1 MKTLLAVL
9 LGSSMALSFSAEAVS
24 CRDIGAAVVDQ
35 FVAVGRFKVETPEQI
50 SAHNGLVESQ
60 VSACAE
66 GKKMRL
72 KGVSPKDAGVAMT
85 LAAAHAVNRGDSNK
99 TSGLNA
105 IAMTQ
110 TSFAYGY
117 AFGE

>member
-24 CRDIGAAVVDQ
+24 CRDIGAAIVDQ
-35 FVAVGRFKVETPEQI
+35 FVAVARFKVETLEQIQGYNGLVASQI
-50 SAHNGLVESQ
+50 SA
-60 VSACAE
+60 CDE
-66 GKKMRL
+66 GKNMRL
-72 KGVSPKDAGVAMT
+72 KGANPKDAGVAMT
-85 LAAAHAVNRGDSNK
+85 LAAARAVDRDDSNK

-117 AFGE
+117 TFGE

>member
-1 MKTLLAVL
+1 MKTLLTVL
-9 LGSSMALSFSAEAVS
+9 LGSSMTLSFSARAVS

-35 FVAVGRFKVETPEQI
+35 FVAVGHFKVETPEQI
-50 SAHNGLVESQ
+50 QGYNDLVALQ
-60 VSACAE
+60 VRTCID
-66 GKKMRL
+66 GKKLRL
-72 KGVSPKDAGVAMT
+72 SGALPKDAGVIMT
-85 LAAAHAVNRGDSNK
+85 LAAVQAVERGNSNK

-105 IAMTQ
+105 VAMAQ

>member
-1 MKTLLAVL
+1 MKTLIAVL
-9 LGSSMALSFSAEAVS
+9 IGSSMALSFSADAVS
-24 CRDIGAAVVDQ
+24 CRDIGTAVVDQ
-35 FVAVGRFKVETPEQI
+35 FVAVARFKVETPEQI
-50 SAHNGLVESQ
+50 QGYNGLIAAQ
-60 VSACAE
+60 VQTCLD

-72 KGVSPKDAGVAMT
+72 RGASAKDAGVAMT
-85 LAAAHAVNRGDSNK
+85 LAAAQAVDRGNSDK

-110 TSFAYGY
+110 ASFSYGY

>member
-9 LGSSMALSFSAEAVS
+9 LGSLMVLSFAAEAVP

-35 FVAVGRFKVETPEQI
+35 YVAVARYKVETPEQI
-50 SAHNGLVESQ
+50 DAYNGLVDSQ
-60 VSACAE
+60 VSACTE

-72 KGVSPKDAGVAMT
+72 KGGSPKDAGVAMT
-85 LAAAHAVNRGDSNK
+85 LAAAQAVDRGNSNR
-99 TSGLNA
+99 TPGLNA
-105 IAMTQ
+105 VAMTQ
-110 TSFAYGY
+110 TSFSYGY

>member
-35 FVAVGRFKVETPEQI
+35 YVAVARYKVETPEQI
-50 SAHNGLVESQ
+50 SAYNGLVESQ
-60 VSACAE
+60 VSACSE

-72 KGVSPKDAGVAMT
+72 QGAGPKDAGVAMT
-85 LAAAHAVNRGDSNK
+85 LAAAQAVDRGNSNGMP
-99 TSGLNA
+99 GLTA
-105 IAMTQ
+105 VAMTQ
-110 TSFAYGY
+110 TAFSYGY

>member
-1 MKTLLAVL
+1 MKTLIAVL
-9 LGSSMALSFSAEAVS
+9 IGSSMTLSFSADAVS

-35 FVAVGRFKVETPEQI
+35 FVAVARFKVETPEQI
-50 SAHNGLVESQ
+50 QGYNGLVAAQ
-60 VSACAE
+60 VQTCLD

-72 KGVSPKDAGVAMT
+72 RGASSKDAGVAMA
-85 LAAAHAVNRGDSNK
+85 LAAAQAVDRGNSDK
-99 TSGLNA
+99 ASGLNA

-110 TSFAYGY
+110 TSFSYGY

>member
-9 LGSSMALSFSAEAVS
+9 LGSSMALSFSAEATT
-24 CRDIGAAVVDQ
+24 CRDIAAAVVDQ
-35 FVAVGRFKVETPEQI
+35 FVAVARFKVETPEQI
-50 SAHNGLVESQ
+50 QGYNGLVASQ
-60 VSACAE
+60 VQTCID
-66 GKKMRL
+66 GKKLRL
-72 KGVSPKDAGVAMT
+72 SGASSKDAGAAMT
-85 LAAAHAVNRGDSNK
+85 MAAAKAVDHGNSNK

>member
-1 MKTLLAVL
+1 MKTLIAVL
-9 LGSSMALSFSAEAVS
+9 IGSSMVLSFSADAVS
-24 CRDIGAAVVDQ
+24 CRDIGTAVVDQ
-35 FVAVGRFKVETPEQI
+35 FVAVARFKVETPEQI
-50 SAHNGLVESQ
+50 QGYNGLVAAQ
-60 VSACAE
+60 VQTCLD

-72 KGVSPKDAGVAMT
+72 RGASSKDAGVAMT
-85 LAAAHAVNRGDSNK
+85 LAAAKAVDRGSSDK

-110 TSFAYGY
+110 ISFSYGY

>member
-35 FVAVGRFKVETPEQI
+35 YVAVARYKVETPEQI
-50 SAHNGLVESQ
+50 SAYNGLVESQ

-66 GKKMRL
+66 GKSMRL
-72 KGVSPKDAGVAMT
+72 KGASPKNAGVAMT
-85 LAAAHAVNRGDSNK
+85 LSAAQAVDRGNSNK

>member
-35 FVAVGRFKVETPEQI
+35 FVAVAGFNVETPGQI
-50 SAHNGLVESQ
+50 SAYDGIVSSQ
-60 VSACAE
+60 VSACID
-66 GKKMRL
+66 GKKLRL
-72 KGVSPKDAGVAMT
+72 SGVPPKDAGIAMT
-85 LAAAHAVNRGDSNK
+85 TAAAKAVDRGDSNK

-110 TSFAYGY
+110 TSIAYGY

>member
-24 CRDIGAAVVDQ
+24 CRDIGASVVDQ
-35 FVAVGRFKVETPEQI
+35 YVAVARYKVETPAQI
-50 SAHNGLVESQ
+50 DAYNGLVDSQ
-60 VSACAE
+60 VSACTE

-72 KGVSPKDAGVAMT
+72 KGASPKDAGVAMT
-85 LAAAHAVNRGDSNK
+85 LAAAQAVDRGNSNK

-105 IAMTQ
+105 VSMTQ
-110 TSFAYGY
+110 TSFSYGY